1 MIINNININKQ
12 CIENQIN
19 IHALHNLK
27 QAYDFF
33 NILAILIALSIFR
46 NANASLICQIR
57 NEKLKEVC
65 IHIENIGT
73 LNNKYKEIKLVN

>member
-1 MIINNININKQ
+1 MHAFKNI
-12 CIENQIN
+12 
-19 IHALHNLK
+19 K

-46 NANASLICQIR
+46 NANTLLICEIR
-57 NEKLKEVC
+57 NEKLKAVC

-73 LNNKYKEIKLVN
+73 LNNKYKEIK